1 MGIAD
6 QIAAAKNQLTRLTS
20 HSIVLRMET
29 KEANSLEAH
38 ISRLETSVS
47 ELMAYASRLKNENRS
62 LRASQESLYQER
74 ATLIERND
82 AARNQIEAMI
92 RRLKNME
99 STG

>member
-29 KEANSLEAH
+29 KEANSLEAQ